1 MVAPD
6 DRRGTLHVEAL
17 LECKQ
22 RGLAVTELAE
32 FIERVAGT
40 ITMDLTN
47 PSWLVFSDGFNVSPL
62 RRTIKRAFDI
72 AFALLILTLT
82 WPLML
87 LTALAIRLESGHGA
101 PILYRQE
108 RVGEN
113 GRSFAVI
120 KYRSMRTDAER
131 DGVARWAARND
142 NRVTRVGRFIRKVR
156 LDELPQLWNVL
167 RGDMSIIG
175 PRPER
180 PQFVQDLNKRIHY
193 YALRHCVKPGLTG
206 WAQLRYSYGSSVEDA
221 RGKAEIRPVLCK
233 KPQFRVRLGDSGPD
247 RGSDTVRARRT
258 LKSMES
264 KQVKKSPRNCVFWLI
279 MATALL
285 LLGGCATTPVVS
297 GPTTTAPPVDRY
309 IIGPGDALEIFVRDN
324 PTLTTT
330 VPVRPD
336 GRVSIP
342 LVQSI
347 VAAGKTPDELA
358 ADLEQGI
365 EPLHPRSA
373 GNRNRQEFRGA
384 YSQQVRVV
392 GQAATPKA
400 VPYRSGMSV
409 LDVMIEV
416 GGLTK
421 FAAGNNAKI
430 IRRLPDGTEQTIP
443 VRLGELMNGAISHN
457 VVMRP
462 GDILIIPQS
471 LFDATTSQVH
481 GNHRG
486 HRERA

>member
-1 MVAPD
+1 
-6 DRRGTLHVEAL
+6 
-17 LECKQ
+17 
-22 RGLAVTELAE
+22 
-32 FIERVAGT
+32 
-40 ITMDLTN
+40 
-47 PSWLVFSDGFNVSPL
+47 
-62 RRTIKRAFDI
+62 
-72 AFALLILTLT
+72 
-82 WPLML
+82 
-87 LTALAIRLESGHGA
+87 
-101 PILYRQE
+101 
-108 RVGEN
+108 
-113 GRSFAVI
+113 
-120 KYRSMRTDAER
+120 
-131 DGVARWAARND
+131 
-142 NRVTRVGRFIRKVR
+142 
-156 LDELPQLWNVL
+156 
-167 RGDMSIIG
+167 
-175 PRPER
+175 
-180 PQFVQDLNKRIHY
+180 
-193 YALRHCVKPGLTG
+193 
-206 WAQLRYSYGSSVEDA
+206 
-221 RGKAEIRPVLCK
+221 
-233 KPQFRVRLGDSGPD
+233 
-247 RGSDTVRARRT
+247 
-258 LKSMES
+258 MES
-264 KQVKKSPRNCVFWLI
+264 MQVKKSPRNCVFWLI

-358 ADLEQGI
+358 ADLEKELSRYI
-365 EPLHPRSA
+365 RAPLVTVIVKS
-373 GNRNRQEFRGA
+373 FVGA

-471 LFDATTSQVH
+471 LF
-481 GNHRG
+481 
-486 HRERA
+486 